1 MLPLVRF
8 KRKTNKEKRLILKF
22 TGKVLIPLVTLVFI
36 FVYFLLG
43 LNTKSIIED
52 ARMMFKIR
60 SKMVDV
66 KWNFKNDARYKAELW
81 FCDGCKGAI
90 ETQSHVMHCP
100 AYENLRVG
108 MSPQSD
114 KDIVEYFRKV
124 LQIRL
129 KVH

>member
-1 MLPLVRF
+1 M
-8 KRKTNKEKRLILKF
+8 KTKLEDVKDEQFEMKEYMK
-22 TGKVLIPLVTLVFI
+22 TKV
-36 FVYFLLG
+36 
-43 LNTKSIIED
+43 IED

-81 FCDGCKGAI
+81 FCDGCKETI
-90 ETQSHVMHCP
+90 ETQAHVMHCP
-100 AYENLRVG
+100 AYENLIVG